1 MSLLTGLSPNPGKPC
16 RVGILLLELN
26 ETDSTIL
33 AGALRDGETWSPR
46 ALAKAL
52 GERGITLSKDTIVS
66 HRTGVC
72 KCSRI

>member
-1 MSLLTGLSPNPGKPC
+1 MSLLSGLSPNPGKPC
-16 RVGILLLELN
+16 RVGLLLLELN
-26 ETDSTIL
+26 EVDSVIL
-33 AGALRDGETWSPR
+33 ADALRDYDTWSPR